1 MKLKIWHKMFIG
13 IFIPSFIA
21 LIGGIL
27 TYKYI
32 NEVNK
37 RQEYVQTA
45 DDFREHALEMRRNEK
60 NFFHYKN
67 ADHFRNLVDAI
78 QVFNNSLRSISRKTV
93 EEIGE
98 NEFSL
103 LNKSIGKYS
112 DQFNDLYQSY
122 QQETAVVEKVREEG
136 RALEALVSKGQ
147 HAQDLTTS
155 FILHLR
161 LLEKNYMLF
170 RDKDS
175 FMALNKGL
183 SDLNNATPSC
193 NECSPYIKAV
203 QNLFT
208 VYNKS
213 DSIANDLQLT
223 GNSIEE
229 TTRGIAQRERQKIS
243 SFITRTQRLLLIAL
257 GLLCTVGPLIVY
269 KTATYIV
276 APINRLADITR
287 KISGGDISLRAP
299 LREHDETFT
308 LALSFNTML
317 DHLQLS
323 QESLEKSLELLHEKQ
338 TQLVA
343 AEKLASIGTLASGVA
358 HELNNPLNN
367 IYLAAQI
374 MAKELDKESCPP
386 IVKETMKDIFS
397 QTLRVKRIVSDL
409 LEFAREKA
417 PELKKINIVSI
428 IKDVMSQMTT
438 SGQISNIQFK
448 LQCPEQIDIP
458 ADRHLLEQAFINL
471 FSNALDAMQGNGV
484 LSVII
489 EKIDGSV
496 RIDVSDTGKGILPKD
511 IARIFD
517 PFFTT
522 KEKGTGLG
530 LAIVYGIIGK
540 HNGEIS
546 VNSEPDKGTTFTITL
561 PIQGDGVTGKE
572 IT

>member
-1 MKLKIWHKMFIG
+1 MFIG

-32 NEVNK
+32 NEVSK

-45 DDFREHALEMRRNEK
+45 DDFREHALEVRRNEK

-67 ADHFRNLVDAI
+67 ADHFKNLVDALLVI
-78 QVFNNSLRSISRKTV
+78 NNSIRNISRKTV

-98 NEFSL
+98 YEFNL
-103 LNKSIGKYS
+103 LNKALKKYS
-112 DQFNDLYQSY
+112 DLLNDLYRSY
-122 QQETAVVEKVREEG
+122 QQETNVVEKVREEG
-136 RALEALVSKGQ
+136 RDLEAFVSKGQ

-170 RDKDS
+170 RDRS
-175 FMALNKGL
+175 SYMTLNKGL
-183 SDLNNATPSC
+183 SDLKNVTPLC
-193 NECSPYIKAV
+193 NECFPYTKAV

-223 GNSIEE
+223 GNRIEE
-229 TTRGIAQRERQKIS
+229 TTRGISLRERQKIS
-243 SFITRTQRLLLIAL
+243 AFITRTQRLLLIAL
-257 GLLCTVGPLIVY
+257 GLLCTLGPLIVY

-287 KISGGDISLRAP
+287 KISEGDITLRAP

-317 DHLQLS
+317 DNLQLT
-323 QESLEKSLELLHEKQ
+323 QESLERSLELLHEKQ
-338 TQLVA
+338 AELVA
-343 AEKLASIGTLASGVA
+343 AQKLASIGTLASGVA

-386 IVKETMKDIFS
+386 IVKETMK
-397 QTLRVKRIVSDL
+397 
-409 LEFAREKA
+409 
-417 PELKKINIVSI
+417 
-428 IKDVMSQMTT
+428 
-438 SGQISNIQFK
+438 
-448 LQCPEQIDIP
+448 
-458 ADRHLLEQAFINL
+458 
-471 FSNALDAMQGNGV
+471 
-484 LSVII
+484 
-489 EKIDGSV
+489 
-496 RIDVSDTGKGILPKD
+496 
-511 IARIFD
+511 
-517 PFFTT
+517 
-522 KEKGTGLG
+522 
-530 LAIVYGIIGK
+530 
-540 HNGEIS
+540 
-546 VNSEPDKGTTFTITL
+546 
-561 PIQGDGVTGKE
+561 
-572 IT
+572 